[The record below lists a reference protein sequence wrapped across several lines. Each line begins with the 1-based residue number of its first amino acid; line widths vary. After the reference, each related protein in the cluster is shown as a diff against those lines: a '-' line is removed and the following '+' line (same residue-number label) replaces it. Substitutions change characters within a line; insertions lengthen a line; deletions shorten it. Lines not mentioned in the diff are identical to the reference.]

1 MFVQID
7 RSVAV
12 FRFRTS
18 LCAKFFIR
26 NRMYLHV
33 KEVVTLKIWKYFIY
47 CKQSQCLFINCVLKT
62 VMYNLVRNLF
72 VIIKSTQQKSYEYL
86 Y

>member
-12 FRFRTS
+12 FRFRTG
-18 LCAKFFIR
+18 LCAKFLFG

-33 KEVVTLKIWKYFIY
+33 KEVVTLKI
-47 CKQSQCLFINCVLKT
+47 
-62 VMYNLVRNLF
+62 
-72 VIIKSTQQKSYEYL
+72 
-86 Y
+86 